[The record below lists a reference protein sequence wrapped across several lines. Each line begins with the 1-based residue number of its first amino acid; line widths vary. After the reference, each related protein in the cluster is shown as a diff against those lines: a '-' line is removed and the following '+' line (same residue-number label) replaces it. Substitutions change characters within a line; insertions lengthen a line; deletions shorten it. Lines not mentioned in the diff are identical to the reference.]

1 MNNISIDEI
10 LCLRR
15 LRYKI
20 VQICELIYQQNW
32 SLVDENMEKIC
43 LEYTKIL
50 PKDCEDTINQC
61 RICMQKRNAIRL
73 RDLLLQEVDF
83 SIINQLFM
91 VGENDRKILTEK
103 ARKDNEEALMIYH
116 KNVWRKVCNINSKQ
130 RIECDFVGTENVD
143 IIIKG
148 NEQEFRLFSIVNP
161 WQEANNL
168 VDNVAKRVF
177 DQVYVLGFGG
187 GFLIGELQRRFPN
200 TKIKVYLPNM
210 DIFYAVLQM
219 IPIGNI
225 LRNNNLEFCCD
236 PTCLL
241 FLVTIS
247 ELLKKNEKIGICV
260 DRQELK
266 ASMADPG
273 VFDYWFRKYETAC
286 DNSNTGKRNEIE
298 TVGKRIVRD
307 MNDLA
312 GD

>member
-10 LCLRR
+10 LCLRQ
-15 LRYKI
+15 LRRKL

-32 SLVDENMEKIC
+32 SLVDENLKKLC
-43 LEYTKIL
+43 LEYTKVIS
-50 PKDCEDTINQC
+50 KDCEDAINQC
-61 RICMQKRNAIRL
+61 RICVQKKNVIRL
-73 RDLLLQEVDF
+73 RDLLVQEVDF
-83 SIINQLFM
+83 GIINQLFM
-91 VGENDRKILTEK
+91 VGEKDRKTLIEK
-103 ARKDNEEALMIYH
+103 ARKDNEEALMNYH
-116 KNVWRKVCNINSKQ
+116 KNVWKKVCSINSKS
-130 RIECDFVGTENVD
+130 RIECDFVGTENVN

-210 DIFYAVLQM
+210 DIFYTVLQM
-219 IPIGNI
+219 IPVGNI

-241 FLVTIS
+241 FLITIS

-260 DRQELK
+260 DRQELR
-266 ASMADPG
+266 ASMADPRA
-273 VFDYWFRKYETAC
+273 FDDWFRKYEAVC
-286 DNSNTGKRNEIE
+286 ENTNTDKRNETE

-307 MNDLA
+307 MNDLV